1 MTNVEKRIKELYDK
15 MQRTGLDRN
24 ERVELTALEARADV
38 NRLQQIEADKV
49 KAEAEKEREQIREER
64 EQMAAQ
70 QAATDRGLRIL
81 AIFRTGYQ
89 VDGVQKFLTFNEANE
104 RQIELTNPGEEPS
117 PEWFADVLEQQPK
130 LASSFVWKRPVDP
143 FEKKLQEEGDRD
155 TFAKL
160 CRTEGIHISEN
171 EANFKL
177 LHDTLGAGF
186 NLYAAIQAVN
196 SNAVL
201 VSPATPKEI
210 QERIAERVEQRNFD
224 LVYRTDIP
232 TLKKLTREEA
242 EQRRVE
248 TAQADAKRVLDIK
261 RQFQD
266 GRFELL
272 PSQWKGEVLD
282 ANFIK
287 KAKPEL
293 IRLLKTRFGSYQ
305 LDLRLRGE
313 TA

>member
-1 MTNVEKRIKELYDK
+1 MTTMYKIGPNKFATADQIA
-15 MQRTGLDRN
+15 LDR
-24 ERVELTALEARADV
+24 
-38 NRLQQIEADKV
+38 V
-49 KAEAEKEREQIREER
+49 KAEVEGEREQI
-64 EQMAAQ
+64 AAQ

-89 VDGVQKFLTFNEANE
+89 VGGVQKFLTFNEANE
-104 RQIELTNPGEEPS
+104 RQIELTLNPGEEPS

-143 FEKKLQEEGDRD
+143 FEKKLQEETRRD
-155 TFAKL
+155 HFHAVMVEL
-160 CRTEGIHISEN
+160 GLSESD
-171 EANFKL
+171 ANWNLFPKDL
-177 LHDTLGAGF
+177 LD
-186 NLYAAIQAVN
+186 NLYTAKQAVISGAVQGLMKATSTETTEREEVRIDQENLRLLN
-196 SNAVL
+196 SGV
-201 VSPATPKEI
+201 
-210 QERIAERVEQRNFD
+210 RD
-224 LVYRTDIP
+224 
-232 TLKKLTREEA
+232 LKKEVHAGAVQRQQEFKQKEA
-242 EQRRVE
+242 G
-248 TAQADAKRVLDIK
+248 RVLDIK

-266 GRFELL
+266 GRFEPL

-287 KAKPEL
+287 KAKPDL